1 MKTINS
7 ILHFDLRPWLDKNN
21 KPEDYYFPEL
31 RLTPSIQEEFI
42 THFSTEFSIPA
53 FSIKIKYYQRLIDNS
68 ITDFLNGI
76 ISETE
81 NESDNLIAFKLKKAN
96 GKIKSLLTEINDL
109 ILLKDYDLNLIAS
122 KHSDFS
128 TDRLQKEAT
137 YIFQYMLTTL
147 IKCYLEIQSHFST
160 HIHKDDILGIADIY
174 SLILNRPASEY
185 IFIREIQSVSI
196 APVELKKKTKN
207 SECLSFTY
215 TKLQKESPNLNNLFN
230 SLKFALTTLKAG
242 IIVGSGSASF
252 EIIRDLVEKLPFMIT
267 PRWLKTKCQPIAIRN
282 VVEFL
287 IAVIGKTETYNKSYD
302 IGGPNV
308 LSYKEML
315 LRFAKIRGLK
325 RRIVIVPVMTP
336 KISSYW
342 LYFVTSTSYALAKN
356 LVNSMK
362 IEVICKPNNLAML
375 LGIKLIDYDTS
386 IQLAFDKIEQNQVL
400 SSWKDAQ
407 TSDII
412 SKGISKF
419 IEVPVN
425 GCFKDIRKMKVE
437 NCDVS
442 LDKIWA
448 IGGKTGWYYGNWL
461 WEVRGFLDQI
471 AGGVGMR
478 RGRKSATEIYS
489 GEALDFWRVLIANK
503 EEKRLL
509 LYAEMKL
516 PGEAWQEFKI
526 DENNMLIQ
534 TAPFRP
540 LGLLGRLYWYSVLPF
555 HGLIFKGMINKIAA
569 IN

>member
-1 MKTINS
+1 MK
-7 ILHFDLRPWLDKNN
+7 ILLTGVTGYIAQRLLPVLLKNGHEVICCVRDKNRFNN
-21 KPEDYYFPEL
+21 KNQL
-31 RLTPSIQEEFI
+31 ASKLSIIEV
-42 THFSTEFSIPA
+42 
-53 FSIKIKYYQRLIDNS
+53 
-68 ITDFLNGI
+68 DFLNHESLQQIPNDIDVAYYLIHSMSTQKGDFENMEEICASNFKNRIEQTNVKQVIYLSGI
-76 ISETE
+76 SNADE
-81 NESDNLIAFKLKKAN
+81 L
-96 GKIKSLLTEINDL
+96 
-109 ILLKDYDLNLIAS
+109 S
-122 KHSDFS
+122 KHLSS
-128 TDRLQKEAT
+128 RK
-137 YIFQYMLTTL
+137 
-147 IKCYLEIQSHFST
+147 
-160 HIHKDDILGIADIY
+160 
-174 SLILNRPASEY
+174 N
-185 IFIREIQSVSI
+185 
-196 APVELKKKTKN
+196 VETVLSN
-207 SECLSFTY
+207 S
-215 TKLQKESPNLNNLFN
+215 N
-230 SLKFALTTLKAG
+230 FALTTLKAG

-287 IAVIGKTETYNKSYD
+287 IAVIGKTETYNMSYD

-362 IEVICKPNNLAML
+362 IEVICKPNNLAVL

-448 IGGKTGWYYGNWL
+448 IGGKTGWYYVNWL
-461 WEVRGFLDQI
+461 WEVRGLLDQI

-478 RGRKSATEIYS
+478 RGRKSATEIFS

-503 EEKRLL
+503 EDKRLL

-516 PGEAWQEFKI
+516 PGEAWLEFKI
-526 DENNMLIQ
+526 DEDNYLIQ
-534 TAPFRP
+534 TATFRP
-540 LGLLGRLYWYSVLPF
+540 TGLLGRLYWYSVLPL